1 MIKRNFLSSVCLMML
16 FGACAYG
23 ADHAVPKPV
32 LDSPKT
38 LQGRQT
44 AVFAGGCFW
53 CTEAVFEL
61 IKGVDTVVSGY
72 AGGDKKTA
80 HYQMVGSGATKHIES
95 IQITYDPAKITYGQL
110 LMVFF
115 GAAHDPTQIDRQG
128 PDSGKQYRSAIF
140 YQTDDQKRIAEA
152 YIQQLNEAKVFS
164 KKIATEV
171 LALPEF
177 YPAESYH
184 QDYVKHNPNEGYV
197 VVNSIPKVKKTKALF
212 PDLLK

>member
-1 MIKRNFLSSVCLMML
+1 ML
-16 FGACAYG
+16 KGIFRTSILILAVLGVTACG
-23 ADHAVPKPV
+23 ADHALPKPI
-32 LDSPKT
+32 LDSSKT
-38 LQGRQT
+38 LQGKQT

-80 HYQMVGSGATKHIES
+80 HYEMVGSGATSHAES

-115 GAAHDPTQIDRQG
+115 GSAHDPTQKDRQG
-128 PDSGKQYRSAIF
+128 PDWGKQYRSAIF
-140 YQTDDQKRIAEA
+140 YSNEEQKKIAEA

-171 LALPEF
+171 VALPAF
-177 YPAESYH
+177 YPAEDYH
-184 QDYVKHNPNEGYV
+184 QDYVKQHPNEGYV
-197 VVNSIPKVKKTKALF
+197 MVNSIPKVKKTKALF
-212 PDLLK
+212 ADLLK